1 MNQSISDRKRAEDEL
16 KEAKADIDKLEKQLA
31 TVRKQLQEETLLRV
45 DLENRIQSL
54 REDVQFKQQV
64 HEKELEEENNTNRD
78 WPMS

>member
-1 MNQSISDRKRAEDEL
+1 LNQSISDRKRAEDEL